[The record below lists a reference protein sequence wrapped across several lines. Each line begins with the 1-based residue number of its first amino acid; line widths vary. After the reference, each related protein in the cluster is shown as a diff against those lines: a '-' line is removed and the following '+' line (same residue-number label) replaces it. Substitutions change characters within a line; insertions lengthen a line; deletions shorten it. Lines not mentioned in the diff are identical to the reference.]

1 MYIIKVL
8 YVGYVLYVMHV
19 MLFRCMVCMFCM
31 LCIAM
36 YGLCVCDYFSV
47 YFGTSWYVVVCFV
60 LKFNVS

>member
-36 YGLCVCDYFSV
+36 YGLCVCVIIFRYILV
-47 YFGTSWYVVVCFV
+47 RHGMLWYVLF
-60 LKFNVS
+60 